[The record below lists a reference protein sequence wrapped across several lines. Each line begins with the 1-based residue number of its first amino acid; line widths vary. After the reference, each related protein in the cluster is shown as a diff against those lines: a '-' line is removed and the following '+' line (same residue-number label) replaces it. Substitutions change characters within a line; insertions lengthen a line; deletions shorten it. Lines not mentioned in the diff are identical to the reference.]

1 MSKFL
6 PDAAIASFDSDVKLA
21 YQTGSK
27 LRPTVR
33 VKNNV
38 VGSTHRFPKMGKG
51 VATRRTSQSEVQLM
65 NVSHSNATATLSD
78 WNAPE
83 LTDLFDDLKNNFDEL
98 AELAETAAQAVG
110 RRQDQLILDALDA
123 ANTTKTVPKTVGST
137 TALDTAKIRRT
148 KFEMDDTAVPGADR
162 TFLMSARGLDQL
174 LGDSDANTVDR
185 NTIKALFDGEI
196 KHWVGFEFIMIETR
210 EEGGLPID
218 GTPDRTNY
226 GYHRTSVG
234 LAIGKDMASS
244 VDWIPLRTSWLSNV
258 LFSAGAVGIDA
269 LGIVETTTTE

>member
-27 LRPTVR
+27 IRRTVR

-51 VATRRTSQSEVQLM
+51 VATQRTSQAEVQLM
-65 NVSHSNATATLSD
+65 NITHTNATATLTD

-83 LTDLFDDLKNNFDEL
+83 LTDLFDDLKNNFSEL
-98 AELAETAAQAVG
+98 QELAETAAQAMG
-110 RRQDQLILDALDA
+110 RRQDQLVLDALDA
-123 ANTTKTVPKTVGST
+123 GSTTLTVAKSVGAT

-148 KFEMDDTAVPGADR
+148 KFELDNQGVPGNDR

-174 LGDSDANTVDR
+174 LGDTEANSFDR
-185 NTIKALFDGEI
+185 NVIKALFDGEI
-196 KHWVGFEFIMIETR
+196 MHWVGFGFIMIETR
-210 EEGGLPID
+210 SEGGLPID

-234 LAIGKDMASS
+234 LAVGKDMASS

-258 LFSAGAVGIDA
+258 LFSAGAVAIDA

>member
-98 AELAETAAQAVG
+98 SELAETAAQAVG
-110 RRQDQLILDALDA
+110 ADGGQRQRYQCQ
-123 ANTTKTVPKTVGST
+123 KRK
-137 TALDTAKIRRT
+137 
-148 KFEMDDTAVPGADR
+148 DD
-162 TFLMSARGLDQL
+162 
-174 LGDSDANTVDR
+174 
-185 NTIKALFDGEI
+185 
-196 KHWVGFEFIMIETR
+196 
-210 EEGGLPID
+210 
-218 GTPDRTNY
+218 
-226 GYHRTSVG
+226 
-234 LAIGKDMASS
+234 
-244 VDWIPLRTSWLSNV
+244 
-258 LFSAGAVGIDA
+258 
-269 LGIVETTTTE
+269 